1 MAKKKKKKK
10 QGGYVP
16 PPVDVDAV
24 IAEIEALLPVLE
36 TPEAGPEWGQ
46 VQKLL
51 VKAKADTGAVAR
63 AVISRQPDAIRT
75 LILVLRGEAELE
87 APPVEAPL
95 PEIPDEE
102 LRSAMK
108 AYRKRLKLIK
118 LDHESKLGRSPLS
131 GGKDAGFESIIPP
144 EQWAPE
150 VWKVLAAKGELES
163 TGQGFYKLPD
173 VRRSF

>member
-16 PPVDVDAV
+16 PPLDVEAV
-24 IAEIEALLPVLE
+24 IAEIEALIPVLE
-36 TPEAGPEWGQ
+36 SPEAGPEWGQ
-46 VQKLL
+46 AQKLL

-63 AVISRQPDAIRT
+63 AIISRDPEAIRT

-87 APPVEAPL
+87 APPTEAPL

-118 LDHESKLGRSPLS
+118 LDHESKLGHSPLS
-131 GGKDAGFESIIPP
+131 TGKGADFESIIPP

-173 VRRSF
+173 VPRSF

>member
-1 MAKKKKKKK
+1 M
-10 QGGYVP
+10 
-16 PPVDVDAV
+16 
-24 IAEIEALLPVLE
+24 IAEVEALIPVLE
-36 TPEAGPEWGQ
+36 SPEAGPEWGQ

-63 AVISRQPDAIRT
+63 AIISRDPEAIRT

-87 APPVEAPL
+87 APPTEAPL

-118 LDHESKLGRSPLS
+118 LDHESKLGHSPLS
-131 GGKDAGFESIIPP
+131 TGKGADFESIIPP

-173 VRRSF
+173 VPRSF

>member
-16 PPVDVDAV
+16 PPVDVEAV
-24 IAEIEALLPVLE
+24 IAEVEALLPVLE
-36 TPEAGPEWGQ
+36 SPEAGPEWGQ

-63 AVISRQPDAIRT
+63 AIISRDPEAIRT

-87 APPVEAPL
+87 APPTEAPL

-118 LDHESKLGRSPLS
+118 LDHESKLGHSPLS
-131 GGKDAGFESIIPP
+131 TGKGADFESIIPP

>member
-1 MAKKKKKKK
+1 MSAKYTPIA
-10 QGGYVP
+10 GYPDGVYNFGP
-16 PPVDVDAV
+16 RYDDTSTRASSRSLDAP
-24 IAEIEALLPVLE
+24 APDEATLNEI
-36 TPEAGPEWGQ
+36 PEAA
-46 VQKLL
+46 L
-51 VKAKADTGAVAR
+51 R
-63 AVISRQPDAIRT
+63 APDHAALRPWR
-75 LILVLRGEAELE
+75 ILVLRGEAELE
-87 APPVEAPL
+87 APPTEAPL

-118 LDHESKLGRSPLS
+118 LDHESKLGHSPLS
-131 GGKDAGFESIIPP
+131 TGKGADFESIIPP

-173 VRRSF
+173 VGRSF

>member
-51 VKAKADTGAVAR
+51 MKAKAWRCT
-63 AVISRQPDAIRT
+63 QPR
-75 LILVLRGEAELE
+75 RM
-87 APPVEAPL
+87 
-95 PEIPDEE
+95 E
-102 LRSAMK
+102 LR
-108 AYRKRLKLIK
+108 
-118 LDHESKLGRSPLS
+118 
-131 GGKDAGFESIIPP
+131 
-144 EQWAPE
+144 
-150 VWKVLAAKGELES
+150 
-163 TGQGFYKLPD
+163 
-173 VRRSF
+173 

>member
-16 PPVDVDAV
+16 PPLDVDVV
-24 IAEIEALLPVLE
+24 IAEVEALLPVLE
-36 TPEAGPEWGQ
+36 SPESGPEWGQ

-63 AVISRQPDAIRT
+63 AIISRDPEAIRT

-87 APPVEAPL
+87 APPTEEPL

-118 LDHESKLGRSPLS
+118 LDHESKLGHSPLS
-131 GGKDAGFESIIPP
+131 TGKGADFESIIPP

-173 VRRSF
+173 VPRSF